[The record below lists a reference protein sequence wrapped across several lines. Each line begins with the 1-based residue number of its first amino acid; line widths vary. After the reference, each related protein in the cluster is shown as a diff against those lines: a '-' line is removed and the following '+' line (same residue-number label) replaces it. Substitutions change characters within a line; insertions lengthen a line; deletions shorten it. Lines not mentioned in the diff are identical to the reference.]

1 MLTAS
6 CGLAPDSYELDN
18 QCSSAKPILVDEQQA
33 HSLHSRYDK
42 DWLRLRVEA
51 GRRYRVRIA
60 RNFVNDSRL
69 VIELQESCTGF
80 SSDRGSFLFY
90 TATASGYVYLKVS
103 GQKRT
108 RYEIVATEIR

>member
-18 QCSSAKPILVDEQQA
+18 QCSSAKPILVDEQQT

-51 GRRYRVRIA
+51 GRRYRVRIV
-60 RNFVNDSRL
+60 RSFVNNSDV
-69 VIELQESCTGF
+69 VIELHESCTGF
-80 SSDRGSFLFY
+80 SSGRGIFVHH
-90 TATASGYVYLKVS
+90 TATASGYVYLEVS